1 MLPAQI
7 TGADYSNENLSENTE
22 KKKNSAMA
30 NFFPKMEWDD
40 DITEFFVSQNIT
52 NSLNSNLK
60 EVSSLVHTGATDYVK
75 YNSQNVEPAHLFLSG
90 RGGTGKSQLMKV
102 IYNVI

>member
-40 DITEFFVSQNIT
+40 DITEFFISQNIT
-52 NSLNSNLK
+52 NSLNSN
-60 EVSSLVHTGATDYVK
+60 
-75 YNSQNVEPAHLFLSG
+75 
-90 RGGTGKSQLMKV
+90 
-102 IYNVI
+102 